1 VPGLR
6 ATGLAHTI
14 VPWRDVLHE
23 GPVPDVPDAELRRI
37 RADFLAGHGAADIGT
52 AAALAQRDRMLE
64 THRHGEYVLWFEA
77 DLYDQLQIAQILARL
92 RELDVPP
99 SRITLICIGEHVGI
113 PHFGGLGELSPE
125 QLGRLPASAAIKL
138 TSAALDL
145 AARAWAALR
154 APAPTGLNAI
164 ATTTSPEL
172 RFLGEAFGR
181 LGREYPSTRDGLSV
195 TERRILGAVAGG
207 APNAGAAFTSIGA
220 REARPFLGDTWCY
233 DAMIRLARAPSPL
246 LRIAPLGRMVDRH
259 SHLELTAAGRD
270 VLAGREDHIS
280 LNGIDR
286 WIGGVHLTGRAV
298 AWRWDEGSESV
309 IAGPR

>member
-1 VPGLR
+1 MVRGRPLR
-6 ATGLAHTI
+6 
-14 VPWRDVLHE
+14 P
-23 GPVPDVPDAELRRI
+23 
-37 RADFLAGHGAADIGT
+37 AAD
-52 AAALAQRDRMLE
+52 
-64 THRHGEYVLWFEA
+64 
-77 DLYDQLQIAQILARL
+77 AQILARL
-92 RELDVPP
+92 RELDVSP

-207 APNAGAAFTSIGA
+207 APDAGAAFTSTGA

-246 LRIAPLGRMVDRH
+246 LRIAPLGRMVDGTHTWSSPR
-259 SHLELTAAGRD
+259 SRATSLQVARTTSRSTASTAGSG
-270 VLAGREDHIS
+270 AS
-280 LNGIDR
+280 
-286 WIGGVHLTGRAV
+286 T
-298 AWRWDEGSESV
+298 
-309 IAGPR
+309 

>member
-1 VPGLR
+1 MPGLR
-6 ATGLAHTI
+6 ATGLAHAI
-14 VPWRDVLHE
+14 VPWRYVLHE
-23 GPVPDVPDAELRRI
+23 GPVPDVPDTE
-37 RADFLAGHGAADIGT
+37 
-52 AAALAQRDRMLE
+52 
-64 THRHGEYVLWFEA
+64 
-77 DLYDQLQIAQILARL
+77 
-92 RELDVPP
+92 P
-99 SRITLICIGEHVGI
+99 SRITLICIGEHLGSA
-113 PHFGGLGELSPE
+113 HFGGLGELSSE
-125 QLGRLPASAAIKL
+125 QLGRLPGSFAIKL

-207 APNAGAAFTSIGA
+207 APNAGAAFTSTGA

-259 SHLELTAAGRD
+259 SHLELTVAGRD
-270 VLAGREDHIS
+270 VLAGREDHMPAGADCDADAGDVLRRQCTS
-280 LNGIDR
+280 FSHAARENGLSR
-286 WIGGVHLTGRAV
+286 VYVGWHFR
-298 AWRWDEGSESV
+298 
-309 IAGPR
+309 

>member
-1 VPGLR
+1 MPGLR
-6 ATGLAHTI
+6 ATGLAHAI
-14 VPWRDVLHE
+14 VPWRYVLHE
-23 GPVPDVPDAELRRI
+23 GPVPDVPDTE
-37 RADFLAGHGAADIGT
+37 
-52 AAALAQRDRMLE
+52 
-64 THRHGEYVLWFEA
+64 
-77 DLYDQLQIAQILARL
+77 
-92 RELDVPP
+92 P
-99 SRITLICIGEHVGI
+99 SRITLICIGEHLGSA
-113 PHFGGLGELSPE
+113 HFGGLGELSSE
-125 QLGRLPASAAIKL
+125 QLGRLPGSFAIKL

>member
-1 VPGLR
+1 MHRR
-6 ATGLAHTI
+6 ARG
-14 VPWRDVLHE
+14 D
-23 GPVPDVPDAELRRI
+23 
-37 RADFLAGHGAADIGT
+37 
-52 AAALAQRDRMLE
+52 
-64 THRHGEYVLWFEA
+64 
-77 DLYDQLQIAQILARL
+77 
-92 RELDVPP
+92 
-99 SRITLICIGEHVGI
+99 

-138 TSAALDL
+138 TGAALDL

-220 REARPFLGDTWCY
+220 GRRG
-233 DAMIRLARAPSPL
+233 PSW
-246 LRIAPLGRMVDRH
+246 ATHGA
-259 SHLELTAAGRD
+259 T
-270 VLAGREDHIS
+270 
-280 LNGIDR
+280 
-286 WIGGVHLTGRAV
+286 TQ
-298 AWRWDEGSESV
+298 
-309 IAGPR
+309 